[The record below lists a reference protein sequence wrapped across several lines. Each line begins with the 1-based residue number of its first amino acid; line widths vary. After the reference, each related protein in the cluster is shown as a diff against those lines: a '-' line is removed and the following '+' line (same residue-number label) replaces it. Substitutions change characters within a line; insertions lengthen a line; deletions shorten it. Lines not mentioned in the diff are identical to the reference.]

1 MRALLVDDHVMFIQG
16 LKTLLGVMAPELDL
30 DTAASIEE
38 AVPLVAANAY
48 ELILLDWH
56 LADCEGAEAIARL
69 RAAGSLARI
78 VVLSGVTDGAL
89 IRRSVDEGA
98 AGFIPKRYSSELML
112 AALEVVVKGG
122 IYLPPDALRDPQGR
136 REVEVKSEAT
146 APLVDIASRYGELT
160 PRQADVYR
168 AAARGLSNKLI
179 ARELGIAEST
189 VKTHLSTVFAILGVS
204 NRTQAAYQA
213 SREGFRVV

>member
-1 MRALLVDDHVMFIQG
+1 MRALLIDDHVMFIQA
-16 LKTLLGVMAPELDL
+16 LKTLLGLMAPELEL
-30 DTAASIEE
+30 DTASSIQDG
-38 AVPLVAANAY
+38 VTLVAANPY
-48 ELILLDWH
+48 ELVLLDWH
-56 LADCEGAEAIARL
+56 LADCEGAEAIHRL
-69 RAAGSLARI
+69 RGAGSLARI
-78 VVLSGVTDGAL
+78 VVLSGVTENAL
-89 IRRSVDEGA
+89 IRQSVDEGA

-112 AALEVVVKGG
+112 AALKIVVNGG
-122 IYLPPDALRDPQGR
+122 IYLPPEALRDERGR
-136 REVEVKSEAT
+136 REVPSKNDPS
-146 APLVDIASRYGELT
+146 PLVDIASRYGDLT

-213 SREGFRVV
+213 SREGFRIV